1 MLQPPHSTINAAPFL
16 IRAPGPRRAGR
27 PPGLLQSQHPTSNTR
42 PIHSRVMPRILPPA
56 SLNLRSLSQSIA
68 RLDHF
73 YQARFRNRFGPVVRA
88 LSAYITPGAAILDI
102 GANHGKFAKNFAALH
117 NHSCNV
123 WCFEPLEYNYTLLE
137 TIVRPYKNV
146 RVFRLALSD
155 RAGTADLFLPVKPSR
170 RILPGSAHL
179 GAESNLAHF
188 GTSTAQ
194 DLARITIPT
203 DTLDAIAAREN
214 LGALDF
220 IKIDVEGAEGLV
232 FRGGRATLIRCKPPI
247 YTELQPGRPE
257 CLGMTVHDI
266 VKELTDLGYRPHAFD
281 EDQTEPTPVSG
292 YTEGVRDYLFLHPD
306 RK

>member
-1 MLQPPHSTINAAPFL
+1 
-16 IRAPGPRRAGR
+16 
-27 PPGLLQSQHPTSNTR
+27 
-42 PIHSRVMPRILPPA
+42 MPRILPA
-56 SLNLRSLSQSIA
+56 STLNLRSLSQSIA

-73 YQARFRNRFGPVVRA
+73 YQAKFRNRFGPVVRA
-88 LSAYITPGAAILDI
+88 LSKYIPPGGTILDI
-102 GANHGKFAKNFAALH
+102 GANHGKFAKNFAAVH
-117 NHSCNV
+117 DHSCTV

-137 TIVRPYKNV
+137 TIVRPHKNV

-155 RAGTADLFLPVKPSR
+155 RGGTADLFLPVKASH

-179 GAESNLAHF
+179 GNDANAAHF
-188 GTSTAQ
+188 GTSTAP
-194 DLARITIPT
+194 DVARITIPT
-203 DTLDAIAAREN
+203 DTLDAVTARET

-232 FRGGRATLIRCKPPI
+232 FRGGRETLAKFRPPI

-257 CLGMTVHDI
+257 CLGMTVHDV

-281 EDQTEPTPVSG
+281 EDQTEPTPVAG
-292 YTEGVRDYLFLHPD
+292 YTEGVRDYLFLHPG